1 MARGIGE
8 RPEKS
13 PSYIL
18 QQVDYPASREDLVQ
32 AAEDGEA
39 PVDTIN
45 FLKSLPDRTYR
56 DPDEVLR
63 QFAEADARFGMGS
76 GRIDEVHHRG
86 NIGKDMTEPPG
97 EPANEP

>member
-8 RPEKS
+8 NPARS

-18 QQVDYPASREDLVQ
+18 QQVDYPATREDLVR
-32 AAEDGEA
+32 AAEDEDA

-45 FLKSLPDRTYR
+45 FLKSLPDRQYR

-63 QFAEADARFGMGS
+63 QFAEADARFGFGN
-76 GRIDEVHHRG
+76 RKDAVNHRG
-86 NIGKDMTEPPG
+86 NIGKDMTEPPDSDH
-97 EPANEP
+97 ANHP

>member
-8 RPEKS
+8 RPERS

-45 FLKSLPDRTYR
+45 FLKSLPDRQYR
-56 DPDEVLR
+56 DPDDVLR
-63 QFAEADARFGMGS
+63 QFAAADARFGMGP
-76 GRIDEVHHRG
+76 GRESIGRG
-86 NIGKDMTEPPG
+86 NIGKDITEPPG
-97 EPANEP
+97 QTANEP

>member
-8 RPEKS
+8 KPERS

-18 QQVDYPASREDLVQ
+18 QQVEYPATREDLVE

-45 FLKSLPDRTYR
+45 FLKSLPDRVYR
-56 DPDEVLR
+56 DPDDVLR
-63 QFAEADARFGMGS
+63 QFAEADARFGMGP
-76 GRIDEVHHRG
+76 GREVAHRG
-86 NIGKDMTEPPG
+86 DIGKEMTEPPG
-97 EPANEP
+97 QPANEP